1 VCLSC
6 LFCQNSFV
14 TDKSLCSKLASP
26 EGLGL
31 AQKTGSTFDVHT
43 LNMVFIYLWMDR
55 RTAPLSSSLPFLAAF
70 PFAMI
75 PTERPVAIAYL
86 YSLLRAVPLARL
98 CLVSINHESIK
109 CF

>member
-1 VCLSC
+1 VSETKISEMTRSVLSD
-6 LFCQNSFV
+6 V
-14 TDKSLCSKLASP
+14 RVMMIAVH
-26 EGLGL
+26 
-31 AQKTGSTFDVHT
+31 VHT